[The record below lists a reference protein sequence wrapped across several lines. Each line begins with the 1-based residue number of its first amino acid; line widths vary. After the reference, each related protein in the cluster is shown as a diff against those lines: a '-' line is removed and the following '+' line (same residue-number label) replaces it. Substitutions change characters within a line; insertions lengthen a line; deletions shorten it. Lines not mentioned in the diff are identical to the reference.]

1 MEEDF
6 FCDELFDVLEA
17 VKEKKYGEI
26 LEWDE
31 IIFDNKRGFLVWDR
45 KIFNEIT
52 FVDAKNSEY
61 VSLYA
66 SANHEETWENYEKI
80 LKVYKK

>member
-45 KIFNEIT
+45 K
-52 FVDAKNSEY
+52 V
-61 VSLYA
+61 
-66 SANHEETWENYEKI
+66 
-80 LKVYKK
+80 